1 MLKKWFNIIKNKQ
14 FEGIDNDE
22 KVLGN
27 EKLESNLEEIK
38 NKEDRQEKKKLY
50 ETECN
55 GTGLVETKEIR
66 KKTNL
71 DLCSEVDL
79 RLEENIDSNK
89 SDLEKKDDNN
99 RRLEEADAEFIK
111 EVKLRRAK
119 SIVATNIYTNEK
131 MEFKTHSECS
141 RKLKIPLL
149 YIKEN
154 IIYGYTEYFGD
165 AINYIGEQLGL
176 SEFSYRSDKYFENG
190 KNPFEI
196 YKQLND
202 KIFSAKLSE
211 EKRSSIL
218 ISSKIEPVSMTYSFE
233 CLDFEYDDYFL
244 KYKDI
249 IRRTGKK
256 KIELVKKNGEVLEV
270 FKSIEECANYLNI
283 EKSKVQDML
292 RCGDTKVDRNYIR
305 YSFRKIWFTKNSY

>member
-1 MLKKWFNIIKNKQ
+1 
-14 FEGIDNDE
+14 
-22 KVLGN
+22 
-27 EKLESNLEEIK
+27 
-38 NKEDRQEKKKLY
+38 
-50 ETECN
+50 
-55 GTGLVETKEIR
+55 
-66 KKTNL
+66 
-71 DLCSEVDL
+71 
-79 RLEENIDSNK
+79 
-89 SDLEKKDDNN
+89 
-99 RRLEEADAEFIK
+99 
-111 EVKLRRAK
+111 VKLRRAK

-141 RKLKIPLL
+141 RKLKIPLN

-176 SEFSYRSDKYFENG
+176 SEFSYRSDKYLENG

-218 ISSKIEPVSMTYSFE
+218 ISSKIEPLSMTYSFE
-233 CLDFEYDDYFL
+233 CLDFEYDDYFF

-256 KIELVKKNGEVLEV
+256 KVELVKKNGEVLEV
-270 FKSIEECANYLNI
+270 FKSIEECANYLDI
-283 EKSKVQDML
+283 DKSKVQDML
-292 RCGDTKVDRNYIR
+292 RCGDTKVGRNYIR
-305 YSFRKIWFTKNSY
+305 YSFRKI